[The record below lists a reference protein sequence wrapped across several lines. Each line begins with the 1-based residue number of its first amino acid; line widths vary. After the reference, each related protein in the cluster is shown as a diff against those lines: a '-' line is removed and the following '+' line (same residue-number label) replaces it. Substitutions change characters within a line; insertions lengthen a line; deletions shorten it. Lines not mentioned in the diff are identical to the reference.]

1 MSVMLLCYLLNQ
13 VSHQCDDMLLSCLW
27 HGEAV
32 NCSDVFQTSRTDVGF
47 CCSFNTIK
55 LEEQL

>member
-1 MSVMLLCYLLNQ
+1 MLLCYLLNQ